1 MSSGPEEQHAPARDR
16 PGRTERRE
24 PERFTEH
31 DDDALTDEEARAP
44 DTARTE
50 QEPPGG

>member
-1 MSSGPEEQHAPARDR
+1 MSSGSEEQRAPTRDR
-16 PGRTERRE
+16 LGQTERRE

-31 DDDALTDEEARAP
+31 DDDALTDEEARVP

-50 QEPPGG
+50 QESPGG